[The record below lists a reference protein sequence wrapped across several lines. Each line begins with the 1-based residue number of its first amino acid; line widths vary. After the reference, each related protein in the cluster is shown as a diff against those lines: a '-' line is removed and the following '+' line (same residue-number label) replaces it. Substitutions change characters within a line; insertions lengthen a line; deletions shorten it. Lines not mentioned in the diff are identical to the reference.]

1 VKKNAKGFLV
11 LAALPFAILAILA
24 AAGARAEVGVVMT
37 GSGANVLLGAA
48 WVACWLAS
56 IVVSPIALGAAAVS
70 MVIGSTGW
78 PRSYMPS
85 TRTLGK
91 WARSRSRSPTSDV

>member
-1 VKKNAKGFLV
+1 MKKNAKAFLV
-11 LAALPFAILAILA
+11 LAALPFVALAILA

-56 IVVSPIALGAAAVS
+56 LVVSPIALGAAVVS
-70 MVIGSTGW
+70 LVVAA
-78 PRSYMPS
+78 
-85 TRTLGK
+85 RTKG
-91 WARSRSRSPTSDV
+91 P

>member
-1 VKKNAKGFLV
+1 MKKNAKAFLV

-70 MVIGSTGW
+70 MVVAGRRGASARVPQGAA
-78 PRSYMPS
+78 PS
-85 TRTLGK
+85 AGPAAGGLL
-91 WARSRSRSPTSDV
+91 SEE